1 MNSSVIKQIEEALTH
16 HINYAGHS
24 TGMYLKI
31 MDRLAFNYTGAPA
44 IKVSKLLND
53 YFKEVNVKTLDEAIK
68 RLKGIN
74 ND

>member
-1 MNSSVIKQIEEALTH
+1 MNSSTIKQIEKALTY
-16 HINYAGHS
+16 HINYAGYS
-24 TGMYLKI
+24 NGKYLKI

-53 YFKEVNVKTLDEAIK
+53 YFKEVNVKTLDDAIK
-68 RLKGIN
+68 RLKDIN